1 MRARLILE
9 HNGHAITK
17 RVALPDEPAV
27 GSVIMAERERGVV
40 SVEHDTAHGEA
51 DVYLREDA
59 LDLKMQTIPEAHLAY
74 IELMKG
80 DGWEVEEEVAL
91 TTWLRHQIARQDEEE
106 PAEPN

>member
-1 MRARLILE
+1 MQVRLILE
-9 HNGHAITK
+9 HDGHAITK
-17 RVALPDEPAV
+17 RVELPEAPAV
-27 GSVIMAERERGVV
+27 GAIVMAEREREVV
-40 SVEHDTAHGEA
+40 SVEHDAARGET

-74 IELMKG
+74 LDLMKG

-91 TTWLRHQIARQDEEE
+91 TTWLRHQIARQDGDE

>member
-9 HNGHAITK
+9 HGGHAITK
-17 RVALPDEPAV
+17 LVDLPEAPAV
-27 GSVIMAERERGVV
+27 GATVMAERERSVV
-40 SVEHDTAHGEA
+40 SVESDAARGET

-91 TTWLRHQIARQDEEE
+91 TTWLRHQIARQDDDE
-106 PAEPN
+106 PVELS